1 MLRVWILERY
11 DLTLTGKTALKM
23 VAYFLRPR
31 RILGASGPDG
41 GKNEDQEGL
50 HLEMLMSSAAFANGG
65 AVARATGSPTTS
77 GCQRSNS
84 STIRSNSSVVIMP
97 F

>member
-1 MLRVWILERY
+1 LLRVWILERY
-11 DLTLTGKTALKM
+11 DLTLTGKATLKM
-23 VAYFLRPR
+23 LAYFLRPW

-65 AVARATGSPTTS
+65 AARK
-77 GCQRSNS
+77 R
-84 STIRSNSSVVIMP
+84 
-97 F
+97 